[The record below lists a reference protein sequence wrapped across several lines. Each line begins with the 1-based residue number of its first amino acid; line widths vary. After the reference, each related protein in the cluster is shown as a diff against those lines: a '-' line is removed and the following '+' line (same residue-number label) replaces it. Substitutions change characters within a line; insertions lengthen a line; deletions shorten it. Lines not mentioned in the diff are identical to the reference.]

1 MYAELIHRPAGP
13 FDTTRLEPRELDNY
27 LTEIARNPVFGSR
40 PAVDRV
46 FADLRA
52 ELSRAAD
59 RSPGL
64 PGRSAYFK
72 LHDQDRDLARAFAK
86 AGRADAEQMAH
97 AVVLGAGPLTP
108 EGFGTSDVQL
118 RLIPPPLVAEA
129 ARLLHDLDPKQFDG
143 WEEEFPEFRQ
153 VFAAAAEHGEAIIVA

>member
-13 FDTTRLEPRELDNY
+13 FDTPRLEPQELDGY
-27 LTEIARNPVFGSR
+27 LTEIALNPVFGSR
-40 PAVDRV
+40 PIVDRV

-52 ELSRAAD
+52 ELSRAAEE
-59 RSPGL
+59 SPGL

-72 LHDQDRDLARAFAK
+72 LQDQDRDLARALAT
-86 AGRADAEQMAH
+86 AGRVDAEQLAH
-97 AVVLGAGPLTP
+97 AVILGAGPFAP
-108 EGFGTSDVQL
+108 EGFGTGDVRL

-129 ARLLHDLDPKQFDG
+129 ARLLQGLDPEQFGD